1 MLTDELKDTKILV
14 WDWARQKLND
24 DLELTIKDNQTKKI
38 ATECFREFSVN
49 FPDPNLPPKR
59 VPFFPTLTAENDAGL
74 AKTIQT
80 VFDGTVWHIWVE
92 CTQVA
97 AVWTLFRIKEL
108 LGSNTLRINF
118 NFTTGHELVK
128 AIYQSCP
135 EDEPQFAVITSAPVH
150 SFDKHLDYRLLSPI
164 HLENQQIFQKRGGV
178 LNKHSRV
185 FNLGWSTA
193 AMQLKRL
200 CERGDVESRGLTAA
214 KSVPSY
220 SFVEFVSWVSKMKGG
235 DCTFLWKPPLWGLNR
250 DKSLVKISDEDFR
263 SPVSLYGRC
272 RNIEPRVVDA
282 FTRLFISK
290 WESNYNTWKNNRAEA
305 FNQFK
310 ALIDAWDESSKFLR
324 SFSAASGITG
334 DSAEVTMG
342 VKIDDA
348 QKAVIVDGIHYYLP
362 PRQYDVVR
370 TLARAKSRRLS
381 VKEWVDGSQT
391 KYSQPQKVMQQVIK
405 KYPELKPFYHSAERK
420 GRGYGFF

>member
-1 MLTDELKDTKILV
+1 MPTDELKDTKILV
-14 WDWARQKLND
+14 WDWVRQKLND

-80 VFDGTVWHIWVE
+80 AFDGTLWHIWVE

-118 NFTTGHELVK
+118 TFTTGHELVK
-128 AIYQSCP
+128 ALYQACP
-135 EDEPQFAVITSAPVH
+135 EDEPHFAVITSAPVH
-150 SFDKHLDYRLLSPI
+150 SFDKHLDYQLLSPI
-164 HLENQQIFQKRGGV
+164 HLENQQIFQKKGGV

-185 FNLGWSTA
+185 FHLGWSTA
-193 AMQLKRL
+193 AMQLKKL
-200 CERGDVESRGLTAA
+200 CERRGVEPLGLAAA

-220 SFVEFVSWVSKMKGG
+220 SFAEFVNWVSKMKGG
-235 DCTFLWKPPLWGLNR
+235 DCTLLWKPPLWGLNR
-250 DKSLVKISDEDFR
+250 DDSLAKISNEDFR
-263 SPVSLYGRC
+263 SPVSLYC
-272 RNIEPRVVDA
+272 RRRDVEPRIIEA

-290 WESNYNTWKNNRAEA
+290 WESNYNTWKNNRTEA
-305 FNQFK
+305 FNQFR
-310 ALIDAWDESSKFLR
+310 ALMERWNESSKFLR
-324 SFSAASGITG
+324 SFSLAAGIG
-334 DSAEVTMG
+334 SVAAEVAMG
-342 VKIDDA
+342 VKMDDSRR
-348 QKAVIVDGIHYYLP
+348 AVVADGIPYYLSS
-362 PRQYDVVR
+362 REYAVVSV
-370 TLARAKSRRLS
+370 LVSVKPGRLS
-381 VKEWVDGSQT
+381 LKQWKERSSFD
-391 KYSQPQKVMQQVIK
+391 QPPKVMLQILK
-405 KYPELKPFYHSAERK
+405 KYPELKPRYHSAQRK